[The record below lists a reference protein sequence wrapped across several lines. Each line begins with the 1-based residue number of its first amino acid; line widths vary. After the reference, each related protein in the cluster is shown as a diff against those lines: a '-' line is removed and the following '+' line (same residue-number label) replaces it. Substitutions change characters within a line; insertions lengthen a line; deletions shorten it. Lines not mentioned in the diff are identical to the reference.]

1 MFPARWVQAGGA
13 KRFCGVA
20 PVGPLLCAGLLTLTL
35 ACAGGAPEPVQACL
49 TLEGSENLNL
59 YDGQAHA
66 VTLYLYPLNS
76 KLGFEEASI
85 QDLLE
90 GNEPAG
96 SVGKPVPITIGPG
109 EQREFNHA
117 LPPSA
122 AFVGIVADYYRGPG
136 DPEGERRIVVPAKC
150 SFLRTKR
157 ITLLPQELA
166 EGN

>member
-1 MFPARWVQAGGA
+1 
-13 KRFCGVA
+13 
-20 PVGPLLCAGLLTLTL
+20 LLCAGLLTL
-35 ACAGGAPEPVQACL
+35 ACASGAPDPVRACL

-66 VTLYLYPLNS
+66 VTLYLYPLTS
-76 KLGFEEASI
+76 KLGFQEASI

-90 GNEPAG
+90 GHQPPGAAG
-96 SVGKPVPITIGPG
+96 PPVPITIGPG
-109 EQREFNHA
+109 ELREFDEP

-150 SFLRTKR
+150 SLMRTKR
-157 ITLLPQELA
+157 IALLPQELA